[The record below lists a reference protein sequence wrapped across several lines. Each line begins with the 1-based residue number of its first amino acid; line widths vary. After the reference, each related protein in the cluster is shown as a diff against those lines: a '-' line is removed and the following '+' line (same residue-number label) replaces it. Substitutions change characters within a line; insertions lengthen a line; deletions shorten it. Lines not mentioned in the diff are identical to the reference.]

1 MISMCN
7 RPRKPQRKPKPR
19 ASLVSGSNSKLGSLI
34 DELVERVAQL
44 FEVLAVGRIEAAED
58 HPLRLL
64 VAGQRLGRRRRRG
77 RVTVSPMWTLPSDL
91 MLQIR

>member
-1 MISMCN
+1 MCS
-7 RPRKPQRKPKPR
+7 RPRKPQRKPKPS

-44 FEVLAVGRIEAAED
+44 LEVLAVGGIQAAED

-64 VAGQRLGRRRRRG
+64 VAGQSFGRLAVG
-77 RVTVSPMWTLPSDL
+77 DA
-91 MLQIR
+91 